1 MSGDINNNI
10 GTIKIS
16 EDVIA
21 GIANLAAAEVDGV
34 IKVIPKGIS
43 SIKDIIPNLKNVI
56 KGIAVVN
63 GADGLE
69 LTMQICVKMGF
80 NMQTVALKVQS
91 SVADAVQTMT
101 GLTVKSVNVVVAAVA
116 DEKPAKNKPA
126 AKTGI

>member
-1 MSGDINNNI
+1 MSSDINNNI

-21 GIANLAAAEVDGV
+21 GIAKLAAAEVDGV

>member
-1 MSGDINNNI
+1 MSSDINNNI